1 MSKKVAVIGSGSWGT
16 ALAHQLRTR
25 GNDVLLYG
33 RDASLLDAISSNR
46 ENTTYLP
53 GVQLAEGIRTTTSIE
68 DVSKDSELIVFA
80 VPSSILREVAASLTS
95 PLPKSTLVVSGI
107 KGLEQNTLLR
117 PSEILRESL
126 GTEVSIAVIAGPS
139 FAKELIKGS
148 PTAVTIAAET
158 EEIAEKVRAY
168 FHGGNLR
175 TYTSVDIVGAE
186 LGGVVK
192 NVIALACGILD
203 GMGFGDNARA
213 ALLTRGLAEMQDLA
227 LSSGANPRTLVGLSG
242 LGDLLLTAVGDL
254 SRNRQVGLRLGRGEK
269 LEHIVSD
276 LGQVAEG
283 VRSAEVLLSIAKAK
297 GVEMPIVAE
306 TVSVLQGKHS
316 VQQAAERLL
325 SREPRSEIES

>member
-1 MSKKVAVIGSGSWGT
+1 MGKKVAVIGSGSWGT

-25 GNDVLLYG
+25 GHDVLLYG
-33 RDASLLDAISSNR
+33 RNASLLSAISTKR
-46 ENTTYLP
+46 ENTSYLP
-53 GVQLAEGIRTTTSIE
+53 GVQLAEGIQTTTSIE

-80 VPSSILREVAASLTS
+80 VPSSILREVASSLST
-95 PLPKSTLVVSGI
+95 PLPRRTLVASGI
-107 KGLEQNTLLR
+107 KGLEQKTLLR
-117 PSEILRESL
+117 PSEILRETL
-126 GTEVSIAVIAGPS
+126 GANTSIAVIAGPS
-139 FAKELIKGS
+139 FAKELIQGS

-158 EEIAEKVRAY
+158 KEVAEKVRSY

-175 TYTSVDIVGAE
+175 AYTSIDIVGAE

-283 VRSAEVLLSIAKAK
+283 VRSAEVLLSIAQGK